1 MNSSVAII
9 GFDFGH
15 GKTALAR
22 MFSGANSEPE
32 IVEINNQRIII
43 TAIAYNRETNFVC
56 IGEDAFFKSQ
66 VQVQEFYICFKHK
79 PFKNT
84 NEQEIFTFFVKE
96 LYRQLLGSQQ
106 NVPNITQHFCIGHP
120 SGWSEK
126 EVNKYKEIIQ
136 SCFTND
142 EKIELIPESRAALIH
157 TISTNRFTVNRIQ
170 QGILVIDIGSSTTDL
185 TFISD
190 KYSQDYGEN
199 RYDLG
204 GSIIEKELLK
214 KALKLHDRCE
224 DIKNNS
230 YYLNRCELECRKT
243 KEKYFSTRHYMD
255 FPDEEFT
262 GSMVIFSDDI
272 EFTPRFNGRVI
283 EEIINTKLSEL
294 DNQSWKEAFEEQL
307 NIAKKE
313 ITKVVQVVQFGGILI
328 TGGGSKMNFVKE
340 ICHSVFPNSEFPG
353 LEISSDTDPELC
365 IARGLARWGNISII
379 RTESQNK
386 IKLYLDNNLQIFVD
400 GIYPKLLNAISQ
412 SLENSFIEEV
422 LQPTLRRTKYHDLGN
437 INLLSEPEFKKWA
450 DKSFTNEIVP
460 IIKPYVETI
469 LKEMQTNIINI
480 LKELE
485 MPVID
490 IFEIPQL
497 DLYRFQTML
506 NDFKFDH
513 SIKTIP
519 TSIILSAII
528 VDLTLAII
536 SGGLFIALP
545 IPTPGILTL
554 LFLNLYRGKKLIADK
569 DISQIVDKFKLKG
582 EFRKTINNELNNQI
596 SSTKLAQSLR
606 TEIDKTLNTK
616 IEFIQMLLAAEN

>member
-1 MNSSVAII
+1 
-9 GFDFGH
+9 
-15 GKTALAR
+15 L
-22 MFSGANSEPE
+22 
-32 IVEINNQRIII
+32 
-43 TAIAYNRETNFVC
+43 
-56 IGEDAFFKSQ
+56 
-66 VQVQEFYICFKHK
+66 
-79 PFKNT
+79 
-84 NEQEIFTFFVKE
+84 
-96 LYRQLLGSQQ
+96 
-106 NVPNITQHFCIGHP
+106 
-120 SGWSEK
+120 
-126 EVNKYKEIIQ
+126 
-136 SCFTND
+136 
-142 EKIELIPESRAALIH
+142 
-157 TISTNRFTVNRIQ
+157 
-170 QGILVIDIGSSTTDL
+170 
-185 TFISD
+185 
-190 KYSQDYGEN
+190 
-199 RYDLG
+199 
-204 GSIIEKELLK
+204 
-214 KALKLHDRCE
+214 
-224 DIKNNS
+224 
-230 YYLNRCELECRKT
+230 
-243 KEKYFSTRHYMD
+243 
-255 FPDEEFT
+255 
-262 GSMVIFSDDI
+262 
-272 EFTPRFNGRVI
+272 
-283 EEIINTKLSEL
+283 
-294 DNQSWKEAFEEQL
+294 
-307 NIAKKE
+307 
-313 ITKVVQVVQFGGILI
+313 
-328 TGGGSKMNFVKE
+328 
-340 ICHSVFPNSEFPG
+340 
-353 LEISSDTDPELC
+353 
-365 IARGLARWGNISII
+365 GNISII

-412 SLENSFIEEV
+412 SLENSFIQEV

-554 LFLNLYRGKKLIADK
+554 LFLNLYRGKKLIADM

-596 SSTKLAQSLR
+596 SSTKLAQS
-606 TEIDKTLNTK
+606 
-616 IEFIQMLLAAEN
+616 